1 MSMFENSVITNAGMA
16 MLNQWAGGGTLTID
30 GAKAGSGTVAAAS
43 LPSQT
48 ALVNVV
54 QEPPISKYSAGSDKM
69 EFSVQFGPA
78 TSQYTMKQVGI
89 YAHIDSGS
97 STLIAIY
104 QDEDGVTIPA
114 QSDIPDFVYTLHAV
128 ISIGAANTLTVTV
141 DQSAAATMEDIAE
154 LEDSIEE
161 LDSAMGY
168 ASRFVI
174 VQTGEPVVTNGK
186 IWLRPLA
193 N

>member
-1 MSMFENSVITNAGMA
+1 MFENSVITTAGMA
-16 MLNQWAGGGTLTID
+16 ILNQWAGGGTLTID
-30 GAKAGSGTVAAAS
+30 GAQAGSGTVTAAN

-54 QEPPISKYSAGSDKM
+54 QEPPISKYTAGSDKM

-78 TSQYTMKQVGI
+78 NSQYTMKQVGI
-89 YAHIDSGS
+89 WGHIGSGN

-104 QDEDGVTIPA
+104 QDETGVTIPA
-114 QSDIPDFVYTLHAV
+114 QNDIPDFVYTLHAV

-141 DQSAAATMEDIAE
+141 DQSAAATMEDIGD
-154 LEDSIEE
+154 LEDEIDT
-161 LDSAMGY
+161 LDAAMGY
-168 ASRFVI
+168 ATRFII

-186 IWLRPLA
+186 IWLRPLS